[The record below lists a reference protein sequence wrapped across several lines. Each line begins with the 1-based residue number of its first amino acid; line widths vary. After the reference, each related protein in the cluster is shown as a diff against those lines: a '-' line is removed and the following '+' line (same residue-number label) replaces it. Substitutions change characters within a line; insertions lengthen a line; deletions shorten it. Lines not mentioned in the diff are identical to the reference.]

1 MRTLSRKLP
10 PSTLEVIHAITGEE
24 VMPSSRL
31 AQHVIGLI
39 YAVDPTVWARK
50 VDLCLHG
57 GDPLLLARRLARLAS
72 SSDFR
77 AAPRVAVVDDDVFS
91 GAPLAALEDN
101 QIVQEMVSA
110 GELPGVALRERTQ
123 ASEIIRAIIKRD
135 IARVIASGME
145 VLWIDR
151 RVQGARD
158 RHRNEIVLRLS
169 RQAEEAAMLPGL
181 HAAGG
186 PAQGLFEQSQAL
198 DRKGRVVLR
207 RELRPVLKR
216 VPKGDRFAD
225 ILVASRLEVFSGFV
239 SPGRHPEA
247 VMFDARFMQ
256 EIGAEVFRLAQRVPT
271 SVEDA
276 IADWRADLRR
286 VADLVAG

>member
-1 MRTLSRKLP
+1 
-10 PSTLEVIHAITGEE
+10 
-24 VMPSSRL
+24 MPSSRL

-39 YAVDPTVWARK
+39 YAVDPTIWARK

-72 SSDFR
+72 ASDFR
-77 AAPRVAVVDDDVFS
+77 SAPRVAIIDDGMFS
-91 GAPLAALEDN
+91 GAPLAALEDDW
-101 QIVQEMVSA
+101 IVQEMIA
-110 GELPGVALRERTQ
+110 DGELPAGVPGERTQ
-123 ASEIIRAIIKRD
+123 ADGIIRAIIKRD
-135 IARVIASGME
+135 IARVVASGME
-145 VLWIDR
+145 VFWIDR

-158 RHRNEIVLRLS
+158 RQRDEIVLRLS
-169 RQAEEAAMLPGL
+169 RQTAETPAPSSLQPAD
-181 HAAGG
+181 G
-186 PAQGLFEQSQAL
+186 PAKGLFEQSRDL
-198 DRKGRVVLR
+198 DARSRAVLR
-207 RELRPVLKR
+207 KELRPILKG

-286 VADLVAG
+286 VAESMAG